1 MVDTAFQASSLTT
14 PYDYAF
20 NLRIVDMGSVTYTQL
35 ADPMTN
41 TSEAN
46 ATTLTPPVEVSEQT
60 QALDSMNPS
69 YDYYKVALTA
79 GQTLV
84 VLPEED
90 PSAPVADP
98 NDPNSTPEFADTII
112 RLLDEGG
119 NDLVVNDD
127 LLGDDQSTFSAAS
140 YTAQADGTV
149 TIVVE
154 PYYSE
159 FFGDFSNGHYLLRV
173 LVEQ

>member
-1 MVDTAFQASSLTT
+1 M
-14 PYDYAF
+14 
-20 NLRIVDMGSVTYTQL
+20 
-35 ADPMTN
+35 
-41 TSEAN
+41 
-46 ATTLTPPVEVSEQT
+46 
-60 QALDSMNPS
+60 
-69 YDYYKVALTA
+69 
-79 GQTLV
+79 
-84 VLPEED
+84 
-90 PSAPVADP
+90 
-98 NDPNSTPEFADTII
+98 
-112 RLLDEGG
+112 LLFRSPCSGVWSHSGG
-119 NDLVVNDD
+119 GRAYLHREYGDD